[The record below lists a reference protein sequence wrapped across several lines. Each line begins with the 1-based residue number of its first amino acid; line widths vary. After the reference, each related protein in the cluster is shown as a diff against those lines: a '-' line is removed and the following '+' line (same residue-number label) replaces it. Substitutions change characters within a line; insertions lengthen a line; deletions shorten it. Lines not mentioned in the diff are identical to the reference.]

1 MIKSI
6 FFASLLCISVLSH
19 IEIPLYKSPLAYE
32 DLKKNDLMIDD
43 IDKTHFLVNLNMGTP
58 SKSYPLQVEMAT
70 EEIFIVNDKFKP
82 KRDFLSKEISQ
93 SFQAE
98 EVEEGIYN
106 IPAKDNICLNDKNF
120 LLKFLSSERI
130 LEEPLNEESSG
141 IFGLSLGDIEIENK
155 DKIRFA
161 EQLVENKLTNNS
173 AFYFQ
178 FDKLKPKPECKVP
191 TLKEYLGIKGKI
203 LIGDFPYNVSPNQCN
218 KDNIKTSE
226 VIQTIK
232 HDEIFSYPIPNGKM
246 YRMYGMC

>member
-32 DLKKNDLMIDD
+32 DLKKSDLMIDD

-106 IPAKDNICLNDKNF
+106 IQAKDNICLNDKNF

-155 DKIRFA
+155 
-161 EQLVENKLTNNS
+161 
-173 AFYFQ
+173 
-178 FDKLKPKPECKVP
+178 
-191 TLKEYLGIKGKI
+191 
-203 LIGDFPYNVSPNQCN
+203 
-218 KDNIKTSE
+218 
-226 VIQTIK
+226 
-232 HDEIFSYPIPNGKM
+232 
-246 YRMYGMC
+246 